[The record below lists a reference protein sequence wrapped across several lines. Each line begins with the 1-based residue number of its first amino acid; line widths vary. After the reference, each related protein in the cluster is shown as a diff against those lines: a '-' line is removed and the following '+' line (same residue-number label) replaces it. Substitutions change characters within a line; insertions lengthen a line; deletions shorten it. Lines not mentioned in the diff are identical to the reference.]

1 MSLLSDRRCFIF
13 ACVILLTLI
22 YSVDLNHA
30 FRHDRS
36 KSKILHRQLRQ
47 EHVEETTEEA
57 GLANDSSHEENDE
70 GEHEQTKVHIISFE
84 WERVKVLY
92 VVCLWIM
99 VASLAK
105 MGFHYTKLPNVIPE
119 SCLLILVGF
128 FIGGILHLSDSG
140 FAELSRLDSDFFF
153 LVLLPPI
160 MLEAGYFMPAR
171 SFFDNLGTILLYAVV
186 GTLFNAMMVG
196 FTMYGI
202 ASSGIVSEKIILL
215 ECLVF
220 GSLISAVDPVA
231 VLVVFEE
238 VHVNEVLH
246 ILVFGE
252 SLLNDAV
259 TVVLYHTFVDFVEIY
274 REVGTI
280 PGSDIASGFAS
291 FFVVSIGGTLIGLI
305 WGIMSAFITRFT
317 HKVRVIEPA
326 IVFIMSYMAYLTAE
340 IFHLSGILA
349 IVFCAM
355 FMKPYVEENIS
366 QKSHTTIKYF
376 MKMLSSISETIIFIF
391 LGITTLVDSD
401 QHKWDT
407 AFVIFTLIFCL
418 LYRFIGVIWQTFL
431 ANKFRLAQVTHKDQ
445 FIMCYGGIRG
455 AIAFALVALLEEF
468 VESRAIFFTTTI
480 VVVMFTVFIQG
491 STIKPIVEYLR
502 VKRADHHKPSLT
514 EQIYVRMNEHL
525 MAGIEDVLGH
535 HGHHYWYKRW
545 DVLNEKV
552 FQHILIREKHAAKD
566 TTIIK
571 VFEKL
576 NEKDALEY
584 LREQGGFVP
593 FGSSPSMSNL
603 LGVDEDA
610 MVAMEEPAKKDRKS
624 VIDLENQPETALEDN
639 NLDKI
644 FRRPSN
650 RKSHR
655 ISRHYLPDEEIS
667 GPKNLMQRSVHLHL
681 RHMMRSERRRSQRKE
696 GLYESPRNSRL
707 QVRGAHMRNGSK
719 EQLLREEDETV
730 AERETKAVVR
740 NGASNDKDTTFPW
753 KKDSKV
759 EHHPAP
765 SDGENSATYDVPKS
779 PRISPKPPKA
789 NPSPRPSPKPTPGSR
804 TKPPQ
809 TGETKL

>member
-1 MSLLSDRRCFIF
+1 MAFSERIGIQCTF
-13 ACVILLTLI
+13 ILLILI
-22 YSVDLNHA
+22 FSTSLSYE
-30 FRHDRS
+30 FRHNHQGDSELLLR
-36 KSKILHRQLRQ
+36 KSRQ
-47 EHVEETTEEA
+47 EHSETNESRHDEKEE
-57 GLANDSSHEENDE
+57 E

-84 WERVKVLY
+84 WERVELLY
-92 VVCLWIM
+92 VVCLWIII
-99 VASLAK
+99 ASLAK

-128 FIGGILHLSDSG
+128 FIGGILHLSDSS
-140 FAELSRLDSDFFF
+140 FANLARLDSDFFF

-196 FTMYGI
+196 FSLFGI
-202 ASSGIVSEKIILL
+202 AQSGIVSQNIILL

-259 TVVLYHTFVDFVEIY
+259 TVVLYHTFVDFVEIF
-274 REVGTI
+274 RETGGI

-291 FFVVSIGGTLIGLI
+291 FFVVSIGGTLVGLI
-305 WGIMSAFITRFT
+305 WGVMSAFITRFT

-391 LGITTLVDSD
+391 LGITTLVDSG

-407 AFVIFTLIFCL
+407 AFVMFTLIFCL
-418 LYRFIGVIWQTFL
+418 VYRFIGVIWQTFL

-468 VESRAIFFTTTI
+468 VESRRILFTTTI

-491 STIKPIVEYLR
+491 ATIKPIVEWLK
-502 VKRADHHKPSLT
+502 VKRADHHKPTLT

-552 FQHILIREKHAAKD
+552 FQHLLIREKHAAKD
-566 TTIIK
+566 ATIIK

-593 FGSSPSMSNL
+593 FGSPSMSNL
-603 LGVDEDA
+603 LGA
-610 MVAMEEPAKKDRKS
+610 AEENIGVLEKTRNKRKS
-624 VIDLENQPETALEDN
+624 RFEVQIEMEQEHAIEKG
-639 NLDKI
+639 NLDRI
-644 FRRPSN
+644 LRRPSN

-655 ISRHYLPDEEIS
+655 ISRHILTDEELSPSSTNAI
-667 GPKNLMQRSVHLHL
+667 QRSVQ
-681 RHMMRSERRRSQRKE
+681 RHMRNLRTERRRSQRKE
-696 GLYESPRNSRL
+696 GLYEPNRDSRVNTL
-707 QVRGAHMRNGSK
+707 QVRGVQMRNGSK
-719 EQLLREEDETV
+719 EV
-730 AERETKAVVR
+730 IR
-740 NGASNDKDTTFPW
+740 NENEITDGNTGSNDNETSFPW
-753 KKDSKV
+753 KKGSQV
-759 EHHPAP
+759 EHHSNQTGA
-765 SDGENSATYDVPKS
+765 DSASTYDVPKS
-779 PRISPKPPKA
+779 PRVSPKPPKA
-789 NPSPRPSPKPTPGSR
+789 KPSPMPSPKPPRNLPPG
-804 TKPPQ
+804 
-809 TGETKL
+809 TGETPL